1 MKSCIS
7 SLQSRTSGESCKGIQ
22 RCQPPLC
29 CPDEEAKQKLFALRG
44 MVQTLGKTWSFWQTY
59 MVPDLKCG
67 NLLGK
72 PVGLCQASPQSRLLK
87 NCANKYSVL
96 RASTV
101 TPASAVSAIMD
112 QVLCW
117 EITGFLFVLLFSVL
131 LYCLWKKI
139 RITFSISIYVQCLA
153 PRGPTPYLSRS
164 SMDKTCYVSA

>member
-7 SLQSRTSGESCKGIQ
+7 SLQSSTSGESCRSSQ
-22 RCQPPLC
+22 WCQPLC
-29 CPDEEAKQKLFALRG
+29 CPEEEAKQQPFSLGGL
-44 MVQTLGKTWSFWQTY
+44 VQTPGKTWSCWQTC
-59 MVPDLKCG
+59 MVPDFKCG
-67 NLLGK
+67 NRLGK
-72 PVGLCQASPQSRLLK
+72 PVGLCQASPQSWLLK

-101 TPASAVSAIMD
+101 GPTSAVSAIMD

-117 EITGFLFVLLFSVL
+117 EITGFPFVLLFSVL
-131 LYCLWKKI
+131 LYGLWKKI

-153 PRGPTPYLSRS
+153 PSGPTPYLSRS